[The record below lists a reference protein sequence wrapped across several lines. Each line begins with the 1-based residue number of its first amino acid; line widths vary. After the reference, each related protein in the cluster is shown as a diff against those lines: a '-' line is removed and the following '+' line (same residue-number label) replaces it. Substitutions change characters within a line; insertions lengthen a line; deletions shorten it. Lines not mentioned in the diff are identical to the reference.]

1 MANSRILIV
10 EDEAVAALEIKEL
23 LESNGYEPSEPVD
36 SANKVV
42 EAALN
47 THFDLILMDIN
58 LKSFIDGIDAAQRI
72 QLMKS
77 IPVIFLTAY
86 PNSAI
91 KERALKTNPAAYL
104 EKPVSGEKLLQTIED
119 ALNNKLSP
127 V

>member
-1 MANSRILIV
+1 MKNNRILIV
-10 EDEAVAALEIKEL
+10 EDEAVAALEMKEL
-23 LESNGYEPSEPVD
+23 LESCGYEPGEPVD

-42 EAALN
+42 EAVLN
-47 THFDLILMDIN
+47 TQIDLILMDIN
-58 LKSFIDGIDAAQRI
+58 LKSFIDGIDAAQRVK
-72 QLMKS
+72 LMKP

-91 KERALKTNPAAYL
+91 KERALRTNPVAYL
-104 EKPVSGEKLLQTIED
+104 EKPVSKEKLLQTIED